1 MTEPESEPAPEEARR
16 RAAALRREVDHHGHL
31 YHVLDRPE
39 ITDAEYDR
47 LFRELLDL
55 ETRYPELQTPDS
67 PTRRV
72 GAAPSESFSKF
83 RHRTPML
90 SLSNAFS
97 LEEVEAF
104 RKRIQRIVPD
114 VDRFVCELKIDGLA
128 MSLTYRDGDLIT
140 GATRGDG
147 VEGEDVTANVRTIRS
162 VPVRLRHLPEGMPAE
177 FEVRGEVYMPKR
189 SFAALN
195 QQLEEQGKQT
205 YANPRNA
212 AAGAV
217 RQLDSSVT
225 ASRGLQTF
233 MYQLDPPGPAR
244 SQSEVLALLG
254 EMGFR
259 VNPDWREVD
268 GEGIAGYLERWQD
281 ARHDLDYQTD
291 GVVIKVDSRDQQAE
305 LGAVSRSPRWAIAY
319 KFPPEERETLVQDI
333 LVNVGRT
340 GTCTPVAVLEPV
352 LIAGSTV

>member
-1 MTEPESEPAPEEARR
+1 M
-16 RAAALRREVDHHGHL
+16 
-31 YHVLDRPE
+31 
-39 ITDAEYDR
+39 
-47 LFRELLDL
+47 
-55 ETRYPELQTPDS
+55 
-67 PTRRV
+67 
-72 GAAPSESFSKF
+72 
-83 RHRTPML
+83 
-90 SLSNAFS
+90 
-97 LEEVEAF
+97 
-104 RKRIQRIVPD
+104 IVPE

-128 MSLTYRDGDLIT
+128 MSLTYRDGELVS

-162 VPVRLRHLPEGMPAE
+162 VPVRLRRVPDGMPRE
-177 FEVRGEVYMPKR
+177 FEVRGEVYMPKP

-195 QQLEEQGKQT
+195 QQLEEDGKQT

-217 RQLDSSVT
+217 RQLNPTIT

-259 VNPDWREVD
+259 VNPNCREVGGD
-268 GEGIAGYLERWQD
+268 EIAAYLDHWRD

-291 GVVIKVDSRDQQAE
+291 GVVIKVDSREIQAE

-319 KFPPEERETLVQDI
+319 KFPPEEQQTRVLDI
-333 LVNVGRT
+333 GVNVGRT
-340 GTCTPVAVLEPV
+340 GTCTPSRSSSRCSSPARRCSAAPSTTRTRWP
-352 LIAGSTV
+352 ARTSGSATPWWSTRPAT